1 MIKNALILFISL
13 NLIGCNI
20 KSKLSYIPQDH
31 YNQKNNTSY
40 VGNYLTANYSI
51 KKGDAYTASRIL
63 NRNLNNLKLMEI
75 KFFSNLVSGNF
86 NTADKVS
93 HKLKVNGKINT
104 LYDLPKY
111 ILKIKNNDFK
121 GSLEVFKNQKLFF
134 NVDDLN
140 NLIKLWIK
148 ETENQQNDLSRNNYN
163 NTSVHE
169 LLILENFYNSDKLI
183 KIADLIYNNNNNLNS
198 HDFFLLAGFYFRVNN
213 FEKSKE
219 IIKSKLP
226 SQFDKINI
234 INNFSKKK
242 NIFRKVQN
250 LSFILASKIYNMIY
264 EDSSKINNSYSYQK
278 ILLEFSV
285 FLEPKMDIS
294 KYALAEIYSYEKTY
308 KTAFRILDTIPEK
321 SFFSLPANLKKLDI
335 IKSSSLNIEY
345 KALLFKIIKVWP
357 DNKFVLYRLA
367 NYYKSKSLYHKS
379 LKIYKKILDHY
390 DTNERDLFLYAS
402 NLDKIGKWKEARVLF
417 LELLRKNPSDTFTLN
432 YVSYKLALKNQE
444 LELAFDL
451 IKKALEIDPDN
462 GYFLDTLGWV
472 EYKRNN
478 FYSALYF
485 LEKSVSILPRSA
497 EVIDHLGDCYFMLN
511 RKKEAIFEW
520 NKALKYETNINTI
533 KKIKEKIRQHDRLL

>member
-1 MIKNALILFISL
+1 MIKSALILFIIV

-20 KSKLSYIPQDH
+20 KTNLTEISPNHSNKQ
-31 YNQKNNTSY
+31 NNTSY
-40 VGNYLTANYSI
+40 VGKYLTANYSLQ
-51 KKGDAYTASRIL
+51 KGDAYTASRIL
-63 NRNLNNLKLMEI
+63 NRNLDNQKLLEI

-86 NTADKVS
+86 VTADKVS

-104 LYDLPKY
+104 LYNLPRY
-111 ILKIKNNDFK
+111 ILKIKNNDLRA
-121 GSLEVFKNQKLFF
+121 SLEVFKNQKLFF
-134 NVDDLN
+134 NIDDLN
-140 NLIKLWIK
+140 NLIKFWIK
-148 ETENQQNDLSRNNYN
+148 ETENSQNDLSGNYYN
-163 NTSVHE
+163 KSSVHE
-169 LLILENFYNSDKLI
+169 LLILENFYNSNELI
-183 KIADLIYNNNNNLNS
+183 KIADLIYKNNNLNS
-198 HDFFLLAGFYFRVNN
+198 HELLLLAGFYFRVDN

-219 IIKSKLP
+219 IIKLKLP

-234 INNFSKKK
+234 INDFSKKN
-242 NIFRKVQN
+242 NIFKKVQKLN
-250 LSFILASKIYNMIY
+250 VILASKIYNLIN
-264 EDSSKINNSYSYQK
+264 EDNSKVNNSYSYQK

-294 KYALAEIYSYEKTY
+294 KYALAEIYTFEKTY

-335 IKSSSLNIEY
+335 IKSSSMNIEY
-345 KALLFKIIKVWP
+345 KTLLFKIINIWP

-367 NYYKSKSLYHKS
+367 NYYKSKSSYHKS

-390 DTNERDLFLYAS
+390 DSNDRDLFLYAS
-402 NLDKIGKWKEARVLF
+402 NLDKIGRWKEARVLF
-417 LELLRKNPSDTFTLN
+417 LELLKKNPSDTFTLN
-432 YVSYKLALKNQE
+432 YISYKLALKNQE
-444 LELAFDL
+444 LELALDL
-451 IKKALEIDPDN
+451 IKKALIIDPNN

-478 FYSALYF
+478 FNSAVYF

-511 RKKEAIFEW
+511 RRKEAIFEW
-520 NKALKYETNINTI
+520 NKALKYETNKDVI